1 MHALLCLYK
10 QQEMTTKISQVQEHP
25 LNSSR
30 STSTR
35 FFCIPARRSS
45 PELQLLS
52 YLLLIMAT
60 SVTTRS
66 PSTTLLT
73 LGPVLFGAKEG
84 LIDYLKEKKL
94 LNNYTTCN
102 GCGLPMQWKKK
113 GDIKDG
119 YTWRCYSCD
128 MRQSIRLGSF
138 FSKSKLEL
146 SLYLNVIYHWAIDQP
161 VHTTAT
167 QLKLSQK
174 TVIDLFHFLREVC
187 SKKLCDKCCQ
197 VTWMRR
203 CGEIDLAKKPM
214 ITSY

>member
-1 MHALLCLYK
+1 MKNTVELDWLATGSEVHGRREIELPIILGGTYDRARAWIIHLRRRAAHSNVQLLRAVAIKYWRDMHAMLCLYK

-84 LIDYLKEKKL
+84 IIDYLKEKKL
-94 LNNYTTCN
+94 LNNYT
-102 GCGLPMQWKKK
+102 
-113 GDIKDG
+113 
-119 YTWRCYSCD
+119 
-128 MRQSIRLGSF
+128 
-138 FSKSKLEL
+138 FSL
-146 SLYLNVIYHWAIDQP
+146 
-161 VHTTAT
+161 
-167 QLKLSQK
+167 
-174 TVIDLFHFLREVC
+174 
-187 SKKLCDKCCQ
+187 
-197 VTWMRR
+197 
-203 CGEIDLAKKPM
+203 
-214 ITSY
+214 